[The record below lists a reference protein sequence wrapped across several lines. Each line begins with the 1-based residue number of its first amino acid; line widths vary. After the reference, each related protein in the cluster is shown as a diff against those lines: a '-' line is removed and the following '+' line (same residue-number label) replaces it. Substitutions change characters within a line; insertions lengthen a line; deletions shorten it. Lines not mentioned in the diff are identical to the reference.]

1 MLNIN
6 NRINKTNLKHNYLK
20 EQRIQIE
27 QPLVNNVENNK
38 TPTNAVKQGTNII
51 NNRLLFNH
59 NYIINPVNK
68 KKLTINKPVE
78 NIYEDF
84 KTIKQPRRS
93 KQQKQSNKSRQSK
106 QLTQQRLQTR
116 TQIYN
121 NFDTILP
128 MYYPIPILYPI
139 EEIENKTD
147 EKIEKFTNNNNY
159 YNYKLLIIII
169 LILYILTKWNL

>member
-6 NRINKTNLKHNYLK
+6 NRINKSNLKHNYLK

-27 QPLVNNVENNK
+27 QPLVNNVEKNK
-38 TPTNAVKQGTNII
+38 TPTNAVKHGTNII
-51 NNRLLFNH
+51 NNRLF
-59 NYIINPVNK
+59 YIINPVNK

-93 KQQKQSNKSRQSK
+93 KQRKQSQRRQSK

-147 EKIEKFTNNNNY
+147 KKIEKFTNNNNY